1 MSNSFYFKLAN
12 TNLKK
17 NGKTYFPY
25 IIAAICA
32 VITFY
37 TMKCITLN
45 KGLDVMRG
53 SEQLKMMLE
62 FAANVIAIFSTI
74 FLFYTNSF
82 LIKRRTKELGL
93 YNVLGM
99 EKKHIYKVIFFETL
113 IVWGISLIIG
123 LIGGITLGKLLFL
136 VLLNLIKF
144 KVTLAFSIC
153 VPAIISTIK
162 IFTLIFI
169 AILIKNFI
177 QVKVSNPIELLKGGE
192 KGERVPKTSRILAIS
207 GVIELIL
214 GYGIANIG
222 DNSMVAIDNF
232 FIAVL
237 LVMAGTYSTF
247 RAGSIAVLKLLKKN
261 KKFFYKPNNFISV
274 SSMIYRMKQNAVG
287 LANICILSTAVL
299 LTVSTT
305 VCLYV
310 GGESSLKN
318 QHPQDIS
325 ILMENGSKENIDNIN
340 HVINEEITYNN
351 IKLDNKIDF
360 NYVDM
365 MTIKEEDDFKVAQE
379 DRSNFN
385 KLYYLNFL
393 TLGDYNAME
402 NKEIFLENNEVL
414 IFSQEGNFN
423 KENIKLGEKQY
434 KIKDELNSMKFINK
448 QDIAMIKGYYIVV
461 KDMSVLKA
469 IYKDMTN
476 GDLVSTKYSISFDVN
491 GDKNYIMN
499 FCSDISD
506 KVNKM
511 YDGKFTSIYT
521 DREDLYTFNGGF
533 LFIGVF
539 LGLLF
544 TMATVLIIYY
554 KQISEGYDDSE
565 RFKIMQ
571 KVGMSKEEVKKT
583 ISKQIL
589 MLFFLPLITAIIHIA
604 FAFKE
609 TKKILVLFAIS
620 NSKMLLQCTLG
631 TIIIFTIVYILVYIF
646 TAKTYYKIV
655 EQED

>member
-25 IIAAICA
+25 IIASICA

-37 TMKCITLN
+37 TMKCISLN
-45 KGLDVMRG
+45 EGLNVMRG
-53 SEQLKMMLE
+53 SDQLKMMLE
-62 FAANVIAIFSTI
+62 FTSNVISIFSII
-74 FLFYTNSF
+74 FLFYTNNF

-93 YNVLGM
+93 YNILGM
-99 EKKHIYKVIFFETL
+99 EKKHIYKVIFFETVL
-113 IVWGISLIIG
+113 VWGMSLLIG
-123 LIGGITLGKLLFL
+123 LIGGIIIGKLLFL
-136 VLLNLIKF
+136 ILLNLINF
-144 KVTLAFSIC
+144 KVTLAFAIS

-177 QVKVSNPIELLKGGE
+177 QVKISNPIELLKDGE
-192 KGERVPKTSRILAIS
+192 KGEKVPKTSKILAIS
-207 GVIELIL
+207 GAIELIL
-214 GYGIANIG
+214 GYGIAITVK
-222 DNSMVAIDNF
+222 SPIEALQVF

-247 RAGSIAVLKLLKKN
+247 SSGSIAVLNLLKKN

-274 SSMIYRMKQNAVG
+274 SSMIYRMKQNAMG
-287 LANICILSTAVL
+287 LANICILSTAVI

-310 GGESSLKN
+310 DQESSLKN

-325 ILMENGSKENIDNIN
+325 ISIENGSKENIDSLN
-340 HVINEEITYNN
+340 HIINEEIKYNN
-351 IKLDNKIDF
+351 INLDNKITF
-360 NYVDM
+360 NYIEM
-365 MTIKEEDDFKVAQE
+365 ITIKNGDAFEVAE
-379 DRSNFN
+379 KDMSNIS
-385 KLYYLNFL
+385 KLCGLTVL
-393 TLGDYNAME
+393 TLEDYNQIE
-402 NKEIFLENNEVL
+402 GKNSSLENNEVL
-414 IFSQEGNFN
+414 IFSQEGDFN
-423 KENIKLGEKQY
+423 EQVINIGQKEY
-434 KIKDELNSMKFINK
+434 KIQDELNSMKFINK
-448 QDIAMIKGYYIVV
+448 QDTAMIKGYYIVV
-461 KDMSVLKA
+461 KNNDILKS

-476 GDLVSTKYSISFDVN
+476 EDLENTKYSISFDVN

-499 FCSDISD
+499 FCSDISS
-506 KVNKM
+506 KVNEI
-511 YDGKFTSIYT
+511 YNGDFTSIYT
-521 DREDLYTFNGGF
+521 DREDFYTINGGF

-554 KQISEGYDDSE
+554 KQISEGYDDSK
-565 RFKIMQ
+565 RFNIMQ

-589 MLFFLPLITAIIHIA
+589 MVFFLPLITAVIHMA

-609 TKKILVLFAIS
+609 MKKMLALFSIS
-620 NSKMLLQCTLG
+620 NTKILLQCTIG
-631 TIIIFTIVYILVYIF
+631 TIIIFTIVYILVYML

>member
-17 NGKTYFPY
+17 NGKMYFPY
-25 IIAAICA
+25 IIAGICA
-32 VITFY
+32 VMTFY
-37 TMKCITLN
+37 TMKCMMLN

-53 SEQLKMMLE
+53 AEQLKMMLE
-62 FAANVIAIFSTI
+62 FTANVIAIFSVI

-113 IVWGISLIIG
+113 LVWLISLIVG
-123 LIGGITLGKLLFL
+123 LIGGIILGKLLFL
-136 VLLNLIKF
+136 ILLNLINF
-144 KVTLAFSIC
+144 KVTLAFSIS
-153 VPAIISTIK
+153 VKAIISTIK
-162 IFTLIFI
+162 IFTIIFI
-169 AILIKNFI
+169 IILIKNFI
-177 QVKVSNPIELLKGGE
+177 QVKISNPIELLKGGE
-192 KGERVPKTSRILAIS
+192 KGERVPKTSKILAVS
-207 GVIELIL
+207 GAIELIL
-214 GYGIANIG
+214 GYGIAITVK
-222 DNSMVAIDNF
+222 SPIEAFQLF

-247 RAGSIAVLKLLKKN
+247 RSGSIAVLKLLKKN

-310 GGESSLKN
+310 SGETNLKN

-325 ILMENGSKENIDNIN
+325 ISLDDGSVENINSIN
-340 HVINEEITYNN
+340 HVINEEIKYNN
-351 IKLDNKIDF
+351 INLENKIAF

-365 MTIKEEDDFKVAQE
+365 ITIKNEENFEVAQK
-379 DRSNFN
+379 DMSNFN
-385 KLYYLNFL
+385 KLFGLGLL
-393 TLGDYNAME
+393 TLDEYNAME
-402 NKEIFLENNEVL
+402 NKEIYLENNEVL
-414 IFSQEGNFN
+414 IFSQEGNFGE
-423 KENIKLGEKQY
+423 KNIKLGQKEY

-448 QDIAMIKGYYIVV
+448 QDTVLIKGYYVVV
-461 KDMSVLKA
+461 KDMDILKS
-469 IYKDMTN
+469 IYKDMTSE
-476 GDLVSTKYSISFDVN
+476 DLKNTKHSISFDVN
-491 GDKNYIMN
+491 GDNNYIMN
-499 FCSDISD
+499 FCSNISS
-506 KVNKM
+506 KVNEM
-511 YDGKFTSIYT
+511 HNGNFTSIYT
-521 DREDLYTFNGGF
+521 DREDLYTINGGF

-554 KQISEGYDDSE
+554 KQISEGYDDSK
-565 RFKIMQ
+565 RFNIMQ

-589 MLFFLPLITAIIHIA
+589 MVFFLPLVTAVIHIA

-609 TKKILVLFAIS
+609 MKKMLALFAIS
-620 NSKMLLQCTLG
+620 NTKILLQCTLG
-631 TIIIFTIVYILVYIF
+631 TIIVFTIVYILVYML

>member
-25 IIAAICA
+25 IVASICA

-37 TMKCITLN
+37 TMKCMILN
-45 KGLDVMRG
+45 EGLNLMRG
-53 SEQLKMMLE
+53 SDQLKMMLK
-62 FAANVIAIFSTI
+62 FTSNVIAIFSII

-113 IVWGISLIIG
+113 IVWAISIIIG
-123 LIGGITLGKLLFL
+123 LIGGIILGKLLFL
-136 VLLNLIKF
+136 ILLNLIKF
-144 KVTLAFSIC
+144 KVTLAFSISI
-153 VPAIISTIK
+153 PAIISTIK

-177 QVKVSNPIELLKGGE
+177 QVKISNPIELLKGGE
-192 KGERVPKTSRILAIS
+192 KGERVPKTSKLLAIS
-207 GVIELIL
+207 GAIELIL
-214 GYGIANIG
+214 GYGIAITVK
-222 DNSMVAIDNF
+222 SPVEAFQLF

-247 RAGSIAVLKLLKKN
+247 SSGSIAILNLLKRNKN
-261 KKFFYKPNNFISV
+261 FFYKPSNFISV
-274 SSMIYRMKQNAVG
+274 SSMIYRMKQNAIG
-287 LANICILSTAVL
+287 LANICILSTAVI

-310 GGESSLKN
+310 DQESSLKN
-318 QHPQDIS
+318 RHPQDIS
-325 ILMENGSKENIDNIN
+325 ISIDNGSKENIEHIN
-340 HVINEEITYNN
+340 HVIDEEIKYNN
-351 IKLDNKIDF
+351 INLDNAIKF
-360 NYVDM
+360 NYIDIMSVKNEDTFEIAQKDM
-365 MTIKEEDDFKVAQE
+365 NDFSKTCE
-379 DRSNFN
+379 
-385 KLYYLNFL
+385 LELL
-393 TLGDYNAME
+393 TLDEYNIME
-402 NKEIFLENNEVL
+402 NKETSLNDNEVL
-414 IFSQEGNFN
+414 IFSQEGNFKN
-423 KENIKLGEKQY
+423 ESVKLGQKEY
-434 KIKDELNSMKFINK
+434 RIKDELNSMKFVNK
-448 QDIAMIKGYYIVV
+448 QDIAAIKGYYIVV
-461 KDMSVLKA
+461 KDSNILKS
-469 IYKDMTN
+469 IYKDMSN
-476 GDLVSTKYSISFDVN
+476 EDLENTKYNILFNVS

-499 FCSDISD
+499 FCSDISS
-506 KVNKM
+506 KVNEM
-511 YDGKFTSIYT
+511 YKGDCTSIYT
-521 DREDLYTFNGGF
+521 DRENLYTINGGF

-554 KQISEGYDDSE
+554 KQISEGYEDSE
-565 RFKIMQ
+565 RFNIMQ
-571 KVGMSKEEVKKT
+571 KVGMSKDEVKST

-589 MLFFLPLITAIIHIA
+589 MVFFLPLITAVIHMA

-609 TKKILVLFAIS
+609 MKKILSVFSIS
-620 NSKMLLQCTLG
+620 NTKILLQCTVG
-631 TIIIFTIVYILVYIF
+631 TIIVFTIVYILVYML
-646 TAKTYYKIV
+646 TAKTYYRIV

>member
-25 IIAAICA
+25 IIASICA

-37 TMKCITLN
+37 TMKCISLN
-45 KGLDVMRG
+45 EGLNVMRG
-53 SEQLKMMLE
+53 SDQLKMMLE
-62 FAANVIAIFSTI
+62 FTSNVISIFSII
-74 FLFYTNSF
+74 FLFYTNNF

-93 YNVLGM
+93 YNILGM
-99 EKKHIYKVIFFETL
+99 EKKHIYKVIFFETVL
-113 IVWGISLIIG
+113 VWGMSLLIG
-123 LIGGITLGKLLFL
+123 LIGGIIIGKLLFL
-136 VLLNLIKF
+136 ILLNLINF
-144 KVTLAFSIC
+144 KVTLAFAIS

-177 QVKVSNPIELLKGGE
+177 QVKISNPIELLKDGE
-192 KGERVPKTSRILAIS
+192 KGEKVPKTSKILAIS
-207 GVIELIL
+207 GAIELIL
-214 GYGIANIG
+214 GYGIAITVK
-222 DNSMVAIDNF
+222 SPIEALQVF

-247 RAGSIAVLKLLKKN
+247 RSGSIAVLNLLKKN

-274 SSMIYRMKQNAVG
+274 SSMIYRMKQNAMG
-287 LANICILSTAVL
+287 LANICILSTAVI

-310 GGESSLKN
+310 DQESSLKN

-325 ILMENGSKENIDNIN
+325 ISIENGSKENIDSLN
-340 HVINEEITYNN
+340 HIINEEIKYNN
-351 IKLDNKIDF
+351 INLDNIITF
-360 NYVDM
+360 NYIEM
-365 MTIKEEDDFKVAQE
+365 ITIKNGDAFEVAE
-379 DRSNFN
+379 KDMSNISR
-385 KLYYLNFL
+385 LCGLTVL
-393 TLGDYNAME
+393 TLEDYNQIE
-402 NKEIFLENNEVL
+402 GKNSSLENNEVL
-414 IFSQEGNFN
+414 IFSQEGNFSEQVIN
-423 KENIKLGEKQY
+423 IGQKEY
-434 KIKDELNSMKFINK
+434 KIQNELNSMKFINK
-448 QDIAMIKGYYIVV
+448 QDTAMIKGYYIVV
-461 KDMSVLKA
+461 KDDDVLKN

-476 GDLVSTKYSISFDVN
+476 ENLENIKYNISFNVS

-499 FCSDISD
+499 FCSDISN
-506 KVNKM
+506 KVNEM
-511 YDGKFTSIYT
+511 YKGEFTSIYT
-521 DREDLYTFNGGF
+521 DREDLYTINGGF

-554 KQISEGYDDSE
+554 KQISEGYDDSK
-565 RFKIMQ
+565 RFNIMQ

-589 MLFFLPLITAIIHIA
+589 MVFFLPLITAVIHMA

-609 TKKILVLFAIS
+609 MKKMLALFSIS
-620 NSKMLLQCTLG
+620 NTKILLQCTVG
-631 TIIIFTIVYILVYIF
+631 TIIVFTIVYILVYML